1 MYIYIYI
8 CKFVYF
14 GIKFFIFY
22 TLFLNDIKIGFF
34 IKSLILEVD
43 FINTKDEKIDKIV
56 TKIKLTKLIH
66 GSLSIPILLYK
77 IGKNIKNTPWIKYIY
92 KLTSL
97 NVLEFFLRIKISSY
111 FLSKVRIYINNIG
124 AKNNSAIDVQLSLGI
139 SKYLSVKLSIVNNKN
154 NIKLIIKL
162 FLILNSKLNLFI
174 PIPITINII
183 PQEKL
188 LNISPNN
195 KKYIKNARACMKR
208 GKALEILVHPKTYK
222 KIVSEEVE
230 KDISKKEVQDNIR
243 RYLKSVLNRKPD
255 IYNGYKSLDLEKVEN
270 IISYIAS
277 KVKNLTIT
285 SLNKYLWYIDMLSF
299 NKRAVAITGLTY
311 QNQKFGPTIVYK
323 KYDELS
329 LLDDKYQREDIET
342 ENGNT
347 TKIISNNNFNLDKI
361 SSSEKEII
369 DTIIK
374 LLKNKN
380 VTDISEMSHREDGWK
395 KTKRFEQISFEYAM
409 NLKLI

>member
-1 MYIYIYI
+1 MKVYCPYCKKEVEYKIEKRELKEFRGIEVNTFENVAICNECNQDLYVNKIEDENNERIYKIYREKANI
-8 CKFVYF
+8 IKAEDIVKLREKYDISQRELTAILGF
-14 GIKFFIFY
+14 GKMTINRY
-22 TLFLNDIKIGFF
+22 ERGGLPT
-34 IKSLILEVD
+34 KSQSD
-43 FINTKDEKIDKIV
+43 Y
-56 TKIKLTKLIH
+56 IKLLIENEDKF
-66 GSLSIPILLYK
+66 I
-77 IGKNIKNTPWIKYIY
+77 
-92 KLTSL
+92 
-97 NVLEFFLRIKISSY
+97 E
-111 FLSKVRIYINNIG
+111 KVKEAYENNNI
-124 AKNNSAIDVQLSLGI
+124 
-139 SKYLSVKLSIVNNKN
+139 
-154 NIKLIIKL
+154 
-162 FLILNSKLNLFI
+162 
-174 PIPITINII
+174 T
-183 PQEKL
+183 E
-188 LNISPNN
+188 
-195 KKYIKNARACMKR
+195 
-208 GKALEILVHPKTYK
+208 KTYK
-222 KIVSEEVE
+222 KIVSEGQEE
-230 KDISKKEVQDNIR
+230 NISKKRVQENIR
-243 RYLKSVLNRKPD
+243 RYLKEVLNRKPD

-329 LLDDKYQREDIET
+329 LLDDKYQREDIEN

-347 TKIISNNNFNLDKI
+347 TKIISNENFNLDKI

-409 NLKLI
+409 NLNIIK

>member
-1 MYIYIYI
+1 MRVYCPYCKKEVEYRIEKRDLKEFRGIEANTFENVAICNECNQDLYVNKIEDENNERIYKIYREKANI
-8 CKFVYF
+8 
-14 GIKFFIFY
+14 IKAE
-22 TLFLNDIKIGFF
+22 DI
-34 IKSLILEVD
+34 
-43 FINTKDEKIDKIV
+43 
-56 TKIKLTKLIH
+56 IKLRE
-66 GSLSIPILLYK
+66 
-77 IGKNIKNTPWIKYIY
+77 KYDISQRE
-92 KLTSL
+92 LTSIL
-97 NVLEFFLRIKISSY
+97 GFGKMTINRYERGGLPTKSQSDYIKLLIENDDK
-111 FLSKVRIYINNIG
+111 FIEKVKEAYE
-124 AKNNSAIDVQLSLGI
+124 
-139 SKYLSVKLSIVNNKN
+139 KN
-154 NIKLIIKL
+154 NI
-162 FLILNSKLNLFI
+162 N
-174 PIPITINII
+174 
-183 PQEKL
+183 E
-188 LNISPNN
+188 
-195 KKYIKNARACMKR
+195 
-208 GKALEILVHPKTYK
+208 KTYK

-329 LLDDKYQREDIET
+329 LLDDKYTREDIET

-380 VTDISEMSHREDGWK
+380 VTDISEISHREDGWK

-409 NLKLI
+409 NLNIIK

>member
-1 MYIYIYI
+1 MKVYCPYCKKEVEYKIEQRELKEFRGIEVNTFENVAICNECNQDLYVNKIEDENNERIYKIYREKANI
-8 CKFVYF
+8 IKAEDIVKLREKYDISQRELTAILGF
-14 GIKFFIFY
+14 GKMTINRY
-22 TLFLNDIKIGFF
+22 ERGGLPT
-34 IKSLILEVD
+34 KSQSD
-43 FINTKDEKIDKIV
+43 Y
-56 TKIKLTKLIH
+56 IKLLIENEDKF
-66 GSLSIPILLYK
+66 I
-77 IGKNIKNTPWIKYIY
+77 
-92 KLTSL
+92 
-97 NVLEFFLRIKISSY
+97 E
-111 FLSKVRIYINNIG
+111 KVNEAYENNNI
-124 AKNNSAIDVQLSLGI
+124 
-139 SKYLSVKLSIVNNKN
+139 
-154 NIKLIIKL
+154 
-162 FLILNSKLNLFI
+162 
-174 PIPITINII
+174 T
-183 PQEKL
+183 E
-188 LNISPNN
+188 
-195 KKYIKNARACMKR
+195 
-208 GKALEILVHPKTYK
+208 KTYK
-222 KIVSEEVE
+222 KIVSEGQEE
-230 KDISKKEVQDNIR
+230 NISKKRVQENIR
-243 RYLKSVLNRKPD
+243 RYLKEVLNRKPD

-347 TKIISNNNFNLDKI
+347 TKIISNENFNLDKI
-361 SSSEKEII
+361 NDSEKEII

-409 NLKLI
+409 NLKLIK

>member
-1 MYIYIYI
+1 MKVYCPYCKKEVEYKIEKRDLKEFRGIEVNTFENVAICNECNQDLYVNEIEDENNERIYQIYREKANI
-8 CKFVYF
+8 
-14 GIKFFIFY
+14 IKPE
-22 TLFLNDIKIGFF
+22 DI
-34 IKSLILEVD
+34 
-43 FINTKDEKIDKIV
+43 
-56 TKIKLTKLIH
+56 IKLRE
-66 GSLSIPILLYK
+66 
-77 IGKNIKNTPWIKYIY
+77 KYDISQRE
-92 KLTSL
+92 LTSIL
-97 NVLEFFLRIKISSY
+97 GFGKMTINRYERGGLPTKSQSDYIKLLIENDDK
-111 FLSKVRIYINNIG
+111 FIEKVKEAYE
-124 AKNNSAIDVQLSLGI
+124 
-139 SKYLSVKLSIVNNKN
+139 KN
-154 NIKLIIKL
+154 NI
-162 FLILNSKLNLFI
+162 ND
-174 PIPITINII
+174 
-183 PQEKL
+183 
-188 LNISPNN
+188 
-195 KKYIKNARACMKR
+195 
-208 GKALEILVHPKTYK
+208 KTYN
-222 KIVSEEVE
+222 KIISEEVE

-243 RYLKSVLNRKPD
+243 RYLRSVLNRKPD

-299 NKRAVAITGLTY
+299 NERTVAITGLTY

-329 LLDDKYQREDIET
+329 LLDDKYTREDIET

-369 DTIIK
+369 DTIIR

-380 VTDISEMSHREDGWK
+380 VTDISEISHREDGWK

-409 NLKLI
+409 NLKLIK

>member
-1 MYIYIYI
+1 MRVYCPYCKKEVEYKIEKRDLKEFRGIEVNTFENVAICNECNQDLYVNEIEDENNKRIYQIYREKSNI
-8 CKFVYF
+8 
-14 GIKFFIFY
+14 IKAE
-22 TLFLNDIKIGFF
+22 DI
-34 IKSLILEVD
+34 
-43 FINTKDEKIDKIV
+43 
-56 TKIKLTKLIH
+56 IKLRK
-66 GSLSIPILLYK
+66 
-77 IGKNIKNTPWIKYIY
+77 KYDISQRE
-92 KLTSL
+92 LTSIL
-97 NVLEFFLRIKISSY
+97 GFGKMTINRYERGGLPTKSQSDYIKLLIENDDK
-111 FLSKVRIYINNIG
+111 FIEKVKEEYE
-124 AKNNSAIDVQLSLGI
+124 
-139 SKYLSVKLSIVNNKN
+139 KN
-154 NIKLIIKL
+154 NI
-162 FLILNSKLNLFI
+162 ND
-174 PIPITINII
+174 
-183 PQEKL
+183 
-188 LNISPNN
+188 
-195 KKYIKNARACMKR
+195 
-208 GKALEILVHPKTYK
+208 KTYN
-222 KIVSEEVE
+222 KIISEEVE

-243 RYLKSVLNRKPD
+243 RYLRSVLNRKPD

-299 NKRAVAITGLTY
+299 NERTVAITGLTY

-329 LLDDKYQREDIET
+329 LLDDKYTREDIET

-380 VTDISEMSHREDGWK
+380 VTDISEISHREDGWK

-409 NLKLI
+409 NLKLIK

>member
-1 MYIYIYI
+1 MRVYCPYCKKEVEYKIEKRDLKEFRGIEVNTFENVAICNECNQDLYVNEIEDENNERIYQIYREKANI
-8 CKFVYF
+8 
-14 GIKFFIFY
+14 IKPE
-22 TLFLNDIKIGFF
+22 DI
-34 IKSLILEVD
+34 
-43 FINTKDEKIDKIV
+43 
-56 TKIKLTKLIH
+56 IKLRE
-66 GSLSIPILLYK
+66 
-77 IGKNIKNTPWIKYIY
+77 KYDISQRE
-92 KLTSL
+92 LTSIL
-97 NVLEFFLRIKISSY
+97 GFGKMTINRYERGGLPTKSQSDYIKLLIENDDK
-111 FLSKVRIYINNIG
+111 FIEKVKEAYE
-124 AKNNSAIDVQLSLGI
+124 
-139 SKYLSVKLSIVNNKN
+139 KN
-154 NIKLIIKL
+154 NI
-162 FLILNSKLNLFI
+162 ND
-174 PIPITINII
+174 
-183 PQEKL
+183 
-188 LNISPNN
+188 
-195 KKYIKNARACMKR
+195 
-208 GKALEILVHPKTYK
+208 KTYN
-222 KIVSEEVE
+222 KIISEEVE

-243 RYLKSVLNRKPD
+243 RYLRSVLNRKPD

-299 NKRAVAITGLTY
+299 NERTVAITGLTY

-329 LLDDKYQREDIET
+329 LLDDKYTREDIET

-374 LLKNKN
+374 LLKDKN
-380 VTDISEMSHREDGWK
+380 VTDISEISHREDGWK

-409 NLKLI
+409 NLKLIK

>member
-1 MYIYIYI
+1 MKVYCPY
-8 CKFVYF
+8 CKKEVEYKIEKRDLKEFR
-14 GIKFFIFY
+14 GI
-22 TLFLNDIKIGFF
+22 
-34 IKSLILEVD
+34 E
-43 FINTKDEKIDKIV
+43 INTFENVAICNECNQDLYVNEIEDENNERIYQIYREKANIIKAEDIV
-56 TKIKLTKLIH
+56 KLREKYDISQRELTAILGFGKMTINRYERGGLPTKSQSDYIKLLIENEDRF
-66 GSLSIPILLYK
+66 I
-77 IGKNIKNTPWIKYIY
+77 
-92 KLTSL
+92 
-97 NVLEFFLRIKISSY
+97 E
-111 FLSKVRIYINNIG
+111 KVKEAYENNNI
-124 AKNNSAIDVQLSLGI
+124 
-139 SKYLSVKLSIVNNKN
+139 
-154 NIKLIIKL
+154 
-162 FLILNSKLNLFI
+162 
-174 PIPITINII
+174 T
-183 PQEKL
+183 E
-188 LNISPNN
+188 
-195 KKYIKNARACMKR
+195 
-208 GKALEILVHPKTYK
+208 KTYK
-222 KIVSEEVE
+222 KIVSEEQE
-230 KDISKKEVQDNIR
+230 ENISKKRVQENIR
-243 RYLKSVLNRKPD
+243 RYLKEVLNRKPD

-299 NKRAVAITGLTY
+299 NKRSVAITGLTY

-361 SSSEKEII
+361 SSNEKEII

-409 NLKLI
+409 NLKLIK

>member
-1 MYIYIYI
+1 MKVYCPYCRKEVEYKIEKRELKEFRGVEVNTFENVAICDECNQDLYVNEIEDENNERIYQIYREKANI
-8 CKFVYF
+8 
-14 GIKFFIFY
+14 IKAD
-22 TLFLNDIKIGFF
+22 DI
-34 IKSLILEVD
+34 
-43 FINTKDEKIDKIV
+43 
-56 TKIKLTKLIH
+56 IKLRE
-66 GSLSIPILLYK
+66 
-77 IGKNIKNTPWIKYIY
+77 KYDISQRE
-92 KLTSL
+92 LTSIL
-97 NVLEFFLRIKISSY
+97 GFGKMTINRYERGGLPTKSQSDYIKLLIENDDK
-111 FLSKVRIYINNIG
+111 FIEKVKEAYE
-124 AKNNSAIDVQLSLGI
+124 
-139 SKYLSVKLSIVNNKN
+139 KN
-154 NIKLIIKL
+154 NI
-162 FLILNSKLNLFI
+162 N
-174 PIPITINII
+174 
-183 PQEKL
+183 E
-188 LNISPNN
+188 
-195 KKYIKNARACMKR
+195 
-208 GKALEILVHPKTYK
+208 KTYK

-230 KDISKKEVQDNIR
+230 KGISKKEVQDNIR

-255 IYNGYKSLDLEKVEN
+255 IYNGYKSFDLEKVEN

-329 LLDDKYQREDIET
+329 LLDDKYKREDIET

-347 TKIISNNNFNLDKI
+347 TKIISNDNFNLDKI

-395 KTKRFEQISFEYAM
+395 KTKRLEQISFEYAM
-409 NLKLI
+409 NLKLIK